1 MGYLF
6 LMDEK
11 KKERAPPSAVDGL
24 LGIEKRVGSW
34 GKKKVIEKGKEK
46 RKRRGASTSEI
57 TFACDYNNGVSLDR
71 INNNGFENL
80 LTLGVR
86 VVHFA

>member
-1 MGYLF
+1 M
-6 LMDEK
+6 
-11 KKERAPPSAVDGL
+11 DGL

-46 RKRRGASTSEI
+46 RKRSGASTSEL
-57 TFACDYNNGVSLDR
+57 TFAGDYNNGVSLDR

-86 VVHFA
+86 VVHFSKLA